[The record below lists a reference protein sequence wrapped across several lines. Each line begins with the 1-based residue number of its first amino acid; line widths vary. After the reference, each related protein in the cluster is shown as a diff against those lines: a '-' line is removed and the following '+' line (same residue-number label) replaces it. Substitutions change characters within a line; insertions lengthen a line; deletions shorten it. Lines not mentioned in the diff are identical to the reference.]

1 MARKLRIAAIAVS
14 TVAALLAAF
23 VGSAYYATRQVRPF
37 YRQALQI
44 QPEVLERGGRELES
58 RASALYSDAQQE
70 GYWEAL
76 FTAEQINGWLATQ
89 LDKHQTPELRDRF
102 RDWRVAIAND
112 TLTVGVRTTSGGVET
127 VLSVIANVS
136 LTDEGAIAV
145 KFLSVRAGTLPLPAM
160 SIADELADACQKS
173 KLPVRWTQ
181 QDGKPVAVVEVD
193 SHASKH
199 EFHIESIALGENE
212 VYVAGRTESASPKDN
227 RLAKRD
233 RRRAAARC
241 SFALDD
247 FELRL
252 TPTDERSA
260 LEIARRPQTTGE
272 KAAQRADR

>member
-14 TVAALLAAF
+14 TVAALLAAL

-89 LDKHQTPELRDRF
+89 LDEHQTPELRESF
-102 RDWRVAIAND
+102 RDWRVAIASD
-112 TLTVGVRTTSGGVET
+112 ALTVGVRTTSGGVET
-127 VLSVIANVS
+127 VLSVSASVS

-145 KFLSVRAGTLPLPAM
+145 TFLSVRAGTLPLPAM
-160 SIADELADACQKS
+160 SIAEQIADVCRNS
-173 KLPVRWTQ
+173 KLPVRWKQ
-181 QDGKPVAVVEVD
+181 QDGKPVALIEVD
-193 SHASKH
+193 SQESKH
-199 EFHIESIALGENE
+199 EFQIESIALGENE
-212 VYVAGRTESASPKDN
+212 VYVAGRTKPASLKDK
-227 RLAKRD
+227 RVAKKD
-233 RRRAAARC
+233 RRHAAGRC

-260 LEIARRPQTTGE
+260 LEIARRQE
-272 KAAQRADR
+272 SADKKATNAAGR